1 MNRKRINN
9 LKEELKLGRIERP
22 EEQTQIVKRPILNE
36 LWSIFF
42 TNVPPEKRQSYED
55 FINEIQGLTIDILN
69 DPTLIDLDAFA
80 KENREAANLVTDD
93 RQTVGLICANHAEI
107 SKNDAQANEEEQKD
121 EQNDQVQKE
130 ES

>member
-42 TNVPPEKRQSYED
+42 KNVPPAERQSYQD
-55 FINEIQGLTIDILN
+55 FINEIQGLTIDITN

-80 KENREAANLVTDD
+80 K
-93 RQTVGLICANHAEI
+93 
-107 SKNDAQANEEEQKD
+107 
-121 EQNDQVQKE
+121 
-130 ES
+130 